1 MEGEKKERERK
12 RGDKRKETFV
22 RARGGRYSIE
32 NTTVKKFRQTQKE
45 LRELIPSAG
54 HGQPCLRQLS
64 RKRRL

>member
-1 MEGEKKERERK
+1 MEGEKKEKRRRERE

-54 HGQPCLRQLS
+54 HGQPLS
-64 RKRRL
+64 STAVA